1 MSGIPNGGADFL
13 EKKLKGKGAW
23 AMPEKTRD
31 SLSNKQTSTSG
42 TSQGSAGRSEQGG
55 SQDVSVDQQSF
66 APRRG
71 VPAKTSIRYSANS
84 TFSPEDFID
93 DSPDTSVPG
102 GRPFRRRRSGPRR
115 NRRVNQEQAVVRDV
129 AEITISSGVALAELA
144 TMMGKPAGTLILEL
158 LKKGVACGLNDVVA
172 PERIREIGESL
183 GIDVVLEAPTE
194 QGNSAERSL
203 NIRAQGANMVRRWP
217 VVVVMGHVDHGKTT
231 LLDYLRK
238 TSVAAKEKG
247 GITQHLGAYEVES
260 SHGKIVFIDTP
271 GHAAFTSIRDRGV
284 SVTDLV
290 VLIVAIDDGVKPQT
304 IEALQ
309 QAQKAKLP
317 IIVAVNKIDKA
328 HTDDDFDRIK
338 RQLAEHDLLAEDWGG
353 STVMVGISAKS
364 GSGVDELLEMIV
376 LQTQLMDLFAD
387 ATIPAQLFVLES
399 RVDRGFGPLATVIP
413 LCGTLKVGDYFASE
427 NVTGKVRLLLKPNGD
442 RVAEVGPSIP
452 VQVVGCNA
460 LPEPGDVLKAV
471 TSDEYARIKSAQMRR
486 GTVAASVD
494 TTTQDDSTGE
504 VVKIMVKTDTQGS
517 ADAILKLTS
526 QMCTADEEARKRL
539 RIISCTVGDVT
550 ESDVV
555 RAADTGACLIAFTA
569 RVDRNAA
576 EIAQNKKVS
585 IQYFDII
592 YRLTEFLEAE
602 ILRTKKAVK
611 VLKRTGKLEV
621 RKTFVLKDQ
630 GIIAGCYVVEGSIF
644 RTGRVVCMRNKQKMG
659 EDEITS
665 LQRDKKAAKEIA
677 AGYECAFMCKSFND
691 WQVGDIVEC
700 FVEEIQQ

>member
-1 MSGIPNGGADFL
+1 
-13 EKKLKGKGAW
+13 
-23 AMPEKTRD
+23 MPPKTRD
-31 SLSNKQTSTSG
+31 SSNKPNNSS
-42 TSQGSAGRSEQGG
+42 SSSNSSAETRVESL
-55 SQDVSVDQQSF
+55 QDTTAADQQNF

-71 VPAKTSIRYSANS
+71 VATRPSIRYSANS
-84 TFSPEDFID
+84 TFSPEEFID
-93 DSPDTSVPG
+93 DSPDTSSIPG
-102 GRPFRRRRSGPRR
+102 SRPFRRRRSGPRR
-115 NRRVNQEQAVVRDV
+115 NRRTQQEQAPRDV
-129 AEITISSGVALAELA
+129 TEITVSGGVALSDLA
-144 TMMGKPAGTLILEL
+144 VMMGKPAGILILEL
-158 LKKGVACGLNDVVA
+158 LKRGFACGLNDLVSL
-172 PERIREIGESL
+172 ERIQEVGAVFNITVN
-183 GIDVVLEAPTE
+183 IEAAAE
-194 QGNSAERSL
+194 QGNSALRSS
-203 NIRAQGANMVRRWP
+203 NIRAQGTNMVRRWP

-317 IIVAVNKIDKA
+317 IVVAINKIDKT
-328 HTDDDFDRIK
+328 HTNDDFDRIK

-364 GSGVDELLEMIV
+364 GNGVDELLEMIV

-387 ATIPAQLFVLES
+387 ITVPAQLFVLES
-399 RVDRGFGPLATVIP
+399 RVDRGFGPIATVIP
-413 LCGTLKVGDYFASE
+413 LCGTLRSGAYFASDAI
-427 NVTGKVRLLLKPNGD
+427 TGKVRLLLKPSGEK
-442 RVAEVGPSIP
+442 VAEVGPSIP

-460 LPEPGDVLKAV
+460 LPEPGEVLKVVSA
-471 TSDEYARIKSAQMRR
+471 DEFARIKSAQTR
-486 GTVAASVD
+486 TLSITTQAD
-494 TTTQDDSTGE
+494 TSQQDDSTGE
-504 VVKIMVKTDTQGS
+504 YVKIIVKTDAQGS
-517 ADAILKLTS
+517 ADAIVKLTS
-526 QMCTADEEARKRL
+526 QMSAKNEEVRKRL
-539 RIISCTVGDVT
+539 RIISCSVGEVT
-550 ESDVV
+550 ESDVM
-555 RAADTGACLIAFTA
+555 RASDTGAYIISFTA
-569 RVDRNAA
+569 RIDRNAA
-576 EIAQNKKVS
+576 EIAQNKNVQIK
-585 IQYFDII
+585 YFDII
-592 YRLTEFLEAE
+592 YRLTEHLEEE
-602 ILRTKKAVK
+602 IKRTKKAIK

-630 GIIAGCYVVEGSIF
+630 GVIAGCYVVEGSIF
-644 RTGRVVCMRNKQKMG
+644 RTGRVVCTRGKQKMG

-665 LQRDKKAAKEIA
+665 LQRDKKTAKEIA
-677 AGYECAFMCKSFND
+677 AGYECAFMCKTFND